1 MALDVQEG
9 KGKKKKGPRTV
20 YKVLIKRKKANFGKK
35 KNAPFRRNRNTFTN
49 ELNLKKGV
57 QQAAKVIEK
66 MNLFRKDL
74 HHDALRRIA
83 ALHSLSV
90 HKTAIKKI
98 EKKENNAK

>member
-1 MALDVQEG
+1 MDIQES

-20 YKVLIKRKKANFGKK
+20 YKVLIKRKKANIGKK
-35 KNAPFRRNRNTFTN
+35 AKGPIIRNRNTFTT

-57 QQAAKVIEK
+57 QQAANVIEK
-66 MNLFRKDL
+66 MKLFRNDL

-98 EKKENNAK
+98 EKKDAKAK